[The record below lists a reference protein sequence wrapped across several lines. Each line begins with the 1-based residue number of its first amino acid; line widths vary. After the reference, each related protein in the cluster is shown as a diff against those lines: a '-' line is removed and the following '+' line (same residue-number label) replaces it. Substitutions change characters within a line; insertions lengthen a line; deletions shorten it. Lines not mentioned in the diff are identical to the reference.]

1 MDIRSQ
7 ISMVFHLDKCIGC
20 HTCSIACKNIWTD
33 RKGAEYMWWNNV
45 ETKPGTGYP
54 TKWEDQEIYKGGW
67 EKKNGRVVLKGTGKR
82 RGLTNIFYNPNL
94 PVIDDYYEP
103 FTYKYLDLIESPQGD
118 VQPTARPVS
127 LITGKPIDIKMG
139 PNWDDDLS
147 GTPDFARNDPNLNH
161 LSEAE
166 QEVMF
171 QLEKMA
177 FFYLPRICNHCLNP
191 ACVAS
196 CPSGAIYKRGED
208 GVVLINQEV
217 CRAWRMCVT
226 ACPYKKSYYN
236 WHTGKSEKCILCFPR
251 LEAGLAPACMH
262 SCVGRIRYLGVLLYD
277 ADKIKD
283 TVHKDDHEL
292 VDAHLDIILDPFD
305 EEVIRA
311 AKMNGIADSTIHAAQ
326 FSPVYKYVKE
336 WKLALPLHAEFRTL
350 PMLFYVPPLLPVM
363 ATVKQVNN
371 SDDSKKMNPMAKYWD
386 DNWLYDTSTKELWGT
401 LDQARFP
408 LKYLASMFSVGDE
421 EKIKDKWM
429 KLMAVRIHRRR
440 KTVGDISDEK
450 ADAVLQDAGLT
461 AEMADGIF
469 YLTALAKFEDRFVI
483 PPAHREQA
491 IEMLDFT
498 GDTKGETGFGFKSK
512 IRRGV

>member
-1 MDIRSQ
+1 MNIRSQ

-54 TKWEDQEIYKGGW
+54 TKWEDQEIYRGGW
-67 EKKNGRVVLKGTGKR
+67 EKKNGKISLKGAGKR

-103 FTYKYLDLIESPQGD
+103 FTYKYLDLIESPEGD
-118 VQPTARPVS
+118 DQPTARPVS
-127 LITGKPIDIKMG
+127 LITGEPIDIKMG

-147 GTPDFARNDPNLNH
+147 GTPDFARNDPNLQN
-161 LSEAE
+161 LSAAE

-191 ACVAS
+191 ACVAA

-208 GVVLINQEV
+208 GVVLINQEI

-226 ACPYKKSYYN
+226 ACPYKKTYYN
-236 WHTGKSEKCILCFPR
+236 WHTGKSEKCILCYPR
-251 LEAGLAPACMH
+251 LEAGLVPACMH

-277 ADKIKD
+277 ADKIEAAVNDEEKN
-283 TVHKDDHEL
+283 L
-292 VDAHLDIILDPFD
+292 INNHLDIILDPFD

-363 ATVKQVNN
+363 ATLKQVDN
-371 SDDSKKMNPMAKYWD
+371 SAQAEKMNPIGKYWD
-386 DNWLYDTSTKELWGT
+386 DNWLYDTSTEELWGT
-401 LDQARFP
+401 LDQVRFP
-408 LKYLASMFSVGDE
+408 LKYLANMLSAGDE
-421 EKIKDKWM
+421 EMIKDKWK

-440 KTVGDISDEK
+440 VTVGDVSNEK
-450 ADAVLQDAGLT
+450 ADKTLQEAGLT

-469 YLTALAKFEDRFVI
+469 HLTALARFEDRFVI

-491 IEMLDFT
+491 IEMMDFT
-498 GDTKGETGFGFKSK
+498 GDAKGEVGFGIKSK
-512 IRRGV
+512 VRRGL

>member
-1 MDIRSQ
+1 MDVRSQ
-7 ISMVFHLDKCIGC
+7 IAMVFHLDKCIGC

-54 TKWEDQEIYKGGW
+54 TKWEDQGIYKGGW
-67 EKKNGRVVLKGTGKR
+67 EKKRNGSIDLKGAGKR

-103 FTYKYLDLIESPQGD
+103 FTYKYLDLIESPEGED
-118 VQPTARPVS
+118 QPTARPVS
-127 LITGKPIDIKMG
+127 LITGEPIDIKMG

-147 GTPDFARNDPNLNH
+147 GTPDYARNDPNLHNI
-161 LSEAE
+161 SEE
-166 QEVMF
+166 EKEVMF

-177 FFYLPRICNHCLNP
+177 LFYLPRICNHCLNP

-236 WHTGKSEKCILCFPR
+236 WHTGKSEKCILCYPR
-251 LEAGLAPACMH
+251 IEAGLAPACMH

-277 ADKIKD
+277 ASRIEEAASA
-283 TVHKDDHEL
+283 DDNN
-292 VDAHLDIILDPFD
+292 LDPFD
-305 EEVIRA
+305 EQVIKA
-311 AKMNGIADSTIHAAQ
+311 AKKNGVADSTIHSAQ
-326 FSPVYKYVKE
+326 NSPIYKFVKE
-336 WKLALPLHAEFRTL
+336 WKLALPLHPEFRTL

-363 ATVKQVNN
+363 ATVKKTDN
-371 SDDSKKMNPMAKYWD
+371 SEQQDKMHPIAKKWE

-401 LDQARFP
+401 LDQIRFP
-408 LKYLASMFSVGDE
+408 LKYIANLFSAGDE
-421 EKIKDKWM
+421 ELIKEKWK
-429 KLMAVRIHRRR
+429 KLMAVRIHRR
-440 KTVGDISDEK
+440 KVTVGDISDEK
-450 ADAVLQDAGLT
+450 VEETLKDAGMTAEEADAIYALT
-461 AEMADGIF
+461 S
-469 YLTALAKFEDRFVI
+469 LPKFEERFVI
-483 PPAHREQA
+483 PAAHREQA
-491 IEMLDFT
+491 IEMMDFT
-498 GDTKGETGFGFKSK
+498 GDTKGDAGFGFKK
-512 IRRGV
+512 PVQRGI